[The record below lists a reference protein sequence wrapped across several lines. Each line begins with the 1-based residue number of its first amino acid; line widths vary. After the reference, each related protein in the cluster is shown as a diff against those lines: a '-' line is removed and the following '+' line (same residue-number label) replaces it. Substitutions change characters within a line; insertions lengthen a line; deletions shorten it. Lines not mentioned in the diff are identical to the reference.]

1 MRFTIT
7 TLGCKVN
14 SYESNYY
21 KEQLEKHGHQM
32 VEVNSPCDVCIINT
46 CTVTN
51 TAAAKS
57 RQKIHSLKKTHPNA
71 LIVVVGCYVQH
82 ADQQEREKLN
92 VDLIIGANHKN
103 ELVMRIE
110 ELLKD
115 HVRKDLVEDIRDFT
129 SFEEMPIHVYE
140 SKHRAFLK
148 IEDGCNQFC
157 SYCAI
162 PFARGRER
170 SLSSDEVIKIA
181 KELEEKG
188 HQEIVLTGIHTGR
201 YKDGDIDLACLLK
214 LLLENTQNVYFRI
227 SSIEI
232 TEVSDELIELILK
245 EPRICHHL
253 HIPVQS
259 ACNETLQRMNRPY
272 TIEEFKNRI
281 SKIRSQIPDISISTD
296 VITGFVMESDEEF
309 ETTYQNLKKIEF
321 SFLHVFPYS
330 KRDGTKAASMKGEVH
345 GTIQKERT
353 SKLLELSK
361 ELRQKDMERYPNITV
376 LIERNE
382 GNTYFGY
389 TNQYHPARIESD
401 TMLSGRILTSWDT
414 IENGIYIVRK
424 KA

>member
-1 MRFTIT
+1 MGYNVAIDGPAGAGKSTIA
-7 TLGCKVN
+7 KRVA
-14 SYESNYY
+14 
-21 KEQLEKHGHQM
+21 KEKGYIYVDTGAMYRALAVYFLDKK
-32 VEVNSPCDVCIINT
+32 INPE
-46 CTVTN
+46 N
-51 TAAAKS
+51 LDAIAAACEGAEVKIQYEQGEQQVYLNGENITS
-57 RQKIHSLKKTHPNA
+57 RLRNEEVGNMASKVSAVPEVRAHLLNLQKELARTQDVVMDGRDIGTCVLPEADVKIFLTASVETRA
-71 LIVVVGCYVQH
+71 LRRY
-82 ADQQEREKLN
+82 
-92 VDLIIGANHKN
+92 
-103 ELVMRIE
+103 
-110 ELLKD
+110 
-115 HVRKDLVEDIRDFT
+115 
-129 SFEEMPIHVYE
+129 
-140 SKHRAFLK
+140 
-148 IEDGCNQFC
+148 
-157 SYCAI
+157 
-162 PFARGRER
+162 
-170 SLSSDEVIKIA
+170 

-201 YKDGDIDLACLLK
+201 YKDNDIDLACLLK

-259 ACNETLQRMNRPY
+259 ACDETLQRMNRPY

-281 SKIRSQIPDISISTD
+281 SKIRSQISDISISTD

-309 ETTYQNLKKIEF
+309 ETTYQNLKEIEF

-376 LIERNE
+376 LIERKE

-389 TNQYHPARIESD
+389 THQYHPARIESD
-401 TMLSGRILTSWDT
+401 TILSGRILTSWDT
-414 IENGIYIVRK
+414 IENGTYIVRK